1 MGATPTDRNSA
12 FTQVASLL
20 QQQKLT
26 RTNSQE
32 PVKGFT
38 FVTRND
44 KKRLLELLSI
54 AKSVDFC
61 GWVDLNGLAV
71 KLNRAYGVSG
81 LAKCI
86 ISRRQRETI
95 IDSRSRCRHVA
106 REYLSS
112 TTYA

>member
-44 KKRLLELLSI
+44 KKRLLELLSA
-54 AKSVDFC
+54 AKSLDFRD
-61 GWVDLNGLAV
+61 GVDLHGLAV
-71 KLNRAYGVSG
+71 KLKHAFIV
-81 LAKCI
+81 
-86 ISRRQRETI
+86 E
-95 IDSRSRCRHVA
+95 A
-106 REYLSS
+106 REVAGDIITMNSRAELVDLD
-112 TTYA
+112 TGEKVIF